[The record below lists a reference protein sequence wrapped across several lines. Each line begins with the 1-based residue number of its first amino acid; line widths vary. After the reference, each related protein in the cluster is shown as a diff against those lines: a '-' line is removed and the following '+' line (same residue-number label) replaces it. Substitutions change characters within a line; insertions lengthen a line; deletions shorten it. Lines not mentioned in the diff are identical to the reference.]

1 MEDSILNNEAVAA
14 LLFVVGVFLVVIF
27 VQIAINVARICR
39 MMEHDPGTT
48 APRSSSA
55 DPANPS

>member
-1 MEDSILNNEAVAA
+1 MEYSVAMSEVVAA

-27 VQIAINVARICR
+27 VQMAINVAKICR
-39 MMEHDPGTT
+39 MMEHDRGAR

>member
-1 MEDSILNNEAVAA
+1 
-14 LLFVVGVFLVVIF
+14 VFLVVIF
-27 VQIAINVARICR
+27 FQIAINVAKICR
-39 MMEHDPGTT
+39 MMEHDRGTT